1 MSKELDALSGVETP
15 SLTEFWNWVKKT
27 FTISYQNEVEAYLAD
42 SVDYKDFDNR
52 MEILRR
58 RGMI

>member
-1 MSKELDALSGVETP
+1 MPDLS
-15 SLTEFWNWVKKT
+15 EFWQWVKKT
-27 FTISYQNEVEAYLAD
+27 FTISYQSEIEAYLAD

-52 MEILRR
+52 MEVLRR

>member
-1 MSKELDALSGVETP
+1 MPAI
-15 SLTEFWNWVKKT
+15 TEFWDWVKKT
-27 FTISYQNEVEAYLAD
+27 FTISYQSEIESYLAD

-52 MEILRR
+52 MEVLRR

>member
-1 MSKELDALSGVETP
+1 MPDLSD
-15 SLTEFWNWVKKT
+15 FWQWVKKT
-27 FTISYQNEVEAYLAD
+27 FTISYQKEIEAYLAD
-42 SVDYKDFDNR
+42 SVDYKDFDSR

>member
-1 MSKELDALSGVETP
+1 MPELDK
-15 SLTEFWNWVKKT
+15 LTAFWQWVKKT
-27 FTISYQNEVEAYLAD
+27 FTISYQSEIESYLAD